1 MLSRSIHGT
10 ITKGVKRMLDR
21 EKVRELLALDNLLES
36 LEKRGLDYGRR
47 ENRCHLPNTDPDMQ
61 AIMQILQN
69 RYDRIFGEL
78 TADSGVS

>member
-1 MLSRSIHGT
+1 
-10 ITKGVKRMLDR
+10 MLDR

-36 LEKRGLDYGRR
+36 LGKRGLDYGRR
-47 ENRCHLPNTDPDMQ
+47 ENRCHLSKTDPDMQ